1 MKQIENR
8 LHQILPL
15 HNQKPI
21 FSDGFTPRILRN
33 NKEICSQ
40 YKIKTSMIP
49 SINEKYQRQKEDVPN
64 CGQGVVDLS
73 KNTDH
78 YGTAKNRPFAPGFG
92 VPLMNFDENPLEQY
106 KNKTK

>member
-1 MKQIENR
+1 MKQIKNR

-15 HNQKPI
+15 HNKKPI

-33 NKEICSQ
+33 NKEICSL
-40 YKIKTSMIP
+40 YKHDSLDK
-49 SINEKYQRQKEDVPN
+49 NEKLQEQEDVPN